1 MNKEFLNLGF
11 QPLANEYLKNFNS
24 DQVKYKLKIYFD
36 ICFKM
41 VSISKRIPS

>member
-24 DQVKYKLKIYFD
+24 NQVKYKLK
-36 ICFKM
+36 M
-41 VSISKRIPS
+41 VSEIILS